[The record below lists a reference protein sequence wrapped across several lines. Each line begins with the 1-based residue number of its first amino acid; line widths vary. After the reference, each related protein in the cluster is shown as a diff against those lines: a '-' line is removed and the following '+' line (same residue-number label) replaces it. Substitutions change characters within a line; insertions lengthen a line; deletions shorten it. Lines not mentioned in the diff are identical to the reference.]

1 MTLTERMKD
10 HPIERRLPNN
20 VVPMHERRVAE
31 RRAEPRWREWA
42 REHQSA
48 KDTTPERAA

>member
-1 MTLTERMKD
+1 MTLTERLKD

-20 VVPMHERRVAE
+20 IVPMQERRGE

-48 KDTTPERAA
+48 KDITPERAA